1 MILTLPVQADEA
13 VPSAYSPS
21 QRPVR
26 IPLSSTFEL
35 TCANIIVV
43 VDQNALPPI
52 PCSHFILIESQKLY
66 IFSFEKSTRPIPRGE
81 GPFGFGCDMACEGL
95 LTDVV
100 DSTH

>member
-26 IPLSSTFEL
+26 IPL
-35 TCANIIVV
+35 CANIIVV

-100 DSTH
+100 VSTH

>member
-26 IPLSSTFEL
+26 IPLSTTFEL

-43 VDQNALPPI
+43 VDQNALSPI
-52 PCSHFILIESQKLY
+52 PCSHFILIDLQKY
-66 IFSFEKSTRPIPRGE
+66 KPKIVH
-81 GPFGFGCDMACEGL
+81 L
-95 LTDVV
+95 LI
-100 DSTH
+100 